1 MLTDAAESGE
11 LTEAELRTALVNG
24 DWTPFDPHT
33 VRMMIRMFDT
43 NRSGSVNFDE
53 FCGLWGF
60 LSAWRSLFDRFDQD
74 HSGSISYA
82 EFNEALIAFGYRL
95 SQQFVTLLYRTY
107 DRDGR
112 NALSFDL
119 FVQAC
124 ISLKRMTDVFK
135 KYDEDRD
142 ARSFSQVRK
151 LYSSSTP
158 FRPPLIPDS
167 TRNHP
172 PAMSSRNTST
182 RFAQHLDT
190 LPNRGPPSIIP
201 SLQRRTDCLY
211 RPLIS
216 DLARRCMME
225 NMIWCSN
232 SARTCVVLVGNQ
244 ARLMKRGTSTCLS
257 YVKKSGYYGV
267 SGLVVKVVV
276 SQL

>member
-1 MLTDAAESGE
+1 MFSESRLT
-11 LTEAELRTALVNG
+11 
-24 DWTPFDPHT
+24 
-33 VRMMIRMFDT
+33 
-43 NRSGSVNFDE
+43 
-53 FCGLWGF
+53 
-60 LSAWRSLFDRFDQD
+60 
-74 HSGSISYA
+74 
-82 EFNEALIAFGYRL
+82 
-95 SQQFVTLLYRTY
+95 
-107 DRDGR
+107 
-112 NALSFDL
+112 
-119 FVQAC
+119 
-124 ISLKRMTDVFK
+124 VFA
-135 KYDEDRD
+135 

-182 RFAQHLDT
+182 RFAQHLDM

-201 SLQRRTDCLY
+201 SLQRRTDRLY

-244 ARLMKRGTSTCLS
+244 ARLMKVTNLDTRLIQTKVSIPHLRLS
-257 YVKKSGYYGV
+257 D
-267 SGLVVKVVV
+267 
-276 SQL
+276 